1 MPIQLSAFFNSI
13 PTFNSKFLP
22 STMNQMNEISLNVIN
37 IRTRKLQDFV
47 SNPILIKSIIFK
59 TQQMHVEIKRRN

>member
-1 MPIQLSAFFNSI
+1 
-13 PTFNSKFLP
+13 
-22 STMNQMNEISLNVIN
+22 MNQMNEISLNVIN